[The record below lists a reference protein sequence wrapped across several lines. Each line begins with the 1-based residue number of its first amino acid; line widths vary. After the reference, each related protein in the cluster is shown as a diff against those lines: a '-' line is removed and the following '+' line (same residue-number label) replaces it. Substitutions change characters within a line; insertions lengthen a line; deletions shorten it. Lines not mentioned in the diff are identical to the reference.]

1 MEIQNTG
8 YDTRDRLTL
17 SEFGARNVG
26 QDSNFVGQDIAR
38 FIHTRESPT
47 LADISEYLVGKYG
60 IELER
65 AESDVAEYADMAQK
79 RGYASLESTL
89 LRSFSAIVLRRF
101 LEMQVLHPKDQKI
114 RLIFTRRRNLSP
126 TNRNVILRV
135 GLASLINSA
144 FIVLVL
150 SAVFI
155 GLAALI
161 DLRIDPSFGQW
172 YPFTVGLT
180 LLTHVMASVLHE
192 GAHIEAARR
201 LGVPV
206 HNLSVERVRASI
218 QRTQST
224 PRNEF
229 IITILGPLV
238 GIAVSALIVGVL
250 VIAVSVWDP
259 DGLTRGT
266 WAMLVVL
273 PSTAVVSNA
282 STLIPPSD
290 DGKALWYALAR
301 LHRERRHDFNLED
314 R

>member
-1 MEIQNTG
+1 M
-8 YDTRDRLTL
+8 
-17 SEFGARNVG
+17 SEFGVKNAG
-26 QDSNFVGQDIAR
+26 QDSNLVGQDIAS
-38 FIHTRESPT
+38 FVQTRESPT
-47 LADISEYLVGKYG
+47 LADISDYLVGKYG

-65 AESDVAEYADMAQK
+65 AQSDVAVYADMAQK
-79 RGYASLESTL
+79 RGYASLETAF

-101 LEMQVLHPKDQKI
+101 LEMLVLDRKDQKT

-126 TNRNVILRV
+126 TGRNVILRV

-155 GLAALI
+155 GLASLI
-161 DLRIDPSFGQW
+161 DLQIDPSIRQW
-172 YPFTVGLT
+172 YPFTVGIT
-180 LLTHVMASVLHE
+180 LLTHMMAGVLHE
-192 GAHIEAARR
+192 RAHIQAARR

-206 HNLSVERVRASI
+206 HNLYVEGMRAGI
-218 QRTQST
+218 QRAQST

-229 IITILGPLV
+229 IITVVGPLV

-250 VIAVSVWDP
+250 VIAVGVWDP
-259 DGLTRGT
+259 GGLTRGT
-266 WAMLVVL
+266 WAMLIVL
-273 PSTAVVSNA
+273 PSTAVIINA

-290 DGKALWYALAR
+290 DGKALWYAFAR
-301 LHRERRHDFNLED
+301 LNKERRHDASPED